1 MPLGAIEKRLERI
14 EVAVGEKA
22 RTAAQVPVFLDPAFP
37 HQTSFVA
44 DPAKLKAALCTR
56 RAGKSYG
63 AGSYLLKE
71 AWENP
76 GCTCLYIALTRQS
89 AKNILWKDVLKTI
102 NRKLALGCKFNE
114 TELSCTLPNGSVIYL
129 LGVDAT
135 EEEREKLLGQK
146 YRLVVIDEAASYTI
160 NLEEL
165 VYGTLKPAVA
175 DYRGTICLIG
185 TPGNLKR
192 GLFFDITNGK
202 RAGWSLH
209 RWSAFENPHIRDNWL
224 AEIAELKAASPLIE
238 ETPLFQQHYLG
249 RWVVD
254 DSKLV
259 YRYQPGRNDFA
270 NLPELPPSGWHYL
283 LGIDLGYTDATAFV
297 VGAYH
302 DQSRVLYLVEALEE
316 TGLDISAVAAR
327 IKDYQARYPLDT
339 LVVDGANKQA
349 VEEMR
354 RRHGLPLEAADK
366 RGKADFIEQMNAEFI
381 QGRIV
386 LGPSCV
392 WNRQSQPGA
401 PGSLQEEYLGL
412 IWDERALARGE
423 RKEHPN
429 APNHGADASL
439 YLWKRA
445 YQYLSEVPAKKHAP
459 GTREAAEAEA
469 AELKRLVL
477 AQAEKARQEREEWE
491 LYS

>member
-1 MPLGAIEKRLERI
+1 MKPHERERLAAL
-14 EVAVGEKA
+14 VKA
-22 RTAAQVPVFLDPAFP
+22 RERVTKPVFLDPAFP

-327 IKDYQARYPLDT
+327 IKDYQARYSLDT